1 MYLYVIHRWLG
12 PHAAAA
18 NVKNINVCWH
28 RHATLFKLLLLFCR
42 RTKPNRKTAI
52 LIQTTS
58 RSGGRISDRTK
69 LFLPRAQEKVACAAA
84 KISDFY
90 LTILTVAQATFHHH
104 AVGPGSGP
112 STSVCF
118 TFLLLRWCSLVN
130 PLHCV

>member
-18 NVKNINVCWH
+18 NVKNINVCWN

-69 LFLPRAQEKVACAAA
+69 LFLPRAQDKATGAAA
-84 KISDFY
+84 ILVDF
-90 LTILTVAQATFHHH
+90 FPPC
-104 AVGPGSGP
+104 GGSWEWP
-112 STSVCF
+112 
-118 TFLLLRWCSLVN
+118 
-130 PLHCV
+130 